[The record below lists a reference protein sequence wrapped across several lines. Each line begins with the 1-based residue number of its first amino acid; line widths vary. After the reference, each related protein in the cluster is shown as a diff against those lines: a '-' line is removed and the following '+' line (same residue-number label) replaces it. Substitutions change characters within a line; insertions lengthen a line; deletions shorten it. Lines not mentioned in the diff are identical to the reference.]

1 VNTLL
6 LTGTVIVTLAL
17 VCYSIG
23 VLSEQR
29 HRCVTRRAL
38 IFLTIGILLDVSA
51 TVFMILGSRNTP
63 LTLHGILG
71 YSALS
76 LMLIDTLLVWRVWR
90 RGGANAAVPA
100 VLHLYTRIAFC
111 YWVFVFVAG
120 GFLAAARL

>member
-1 VNTLL
+1 MNTLL
-6 LTGTVIVTLAL
+6 LTGTIIVTLAL
-17 VCYSIG
+17 VSYTIG
-23 VLSEQR
+23 VVSEQR
-29 HRCVTRRAL
+29 HKCVSPRVL
-38 IFLTIGILLDVSA
+38 VFLTVGIVLDVSA
-51 TVFMILGSRNTP
+51 TLFMILGSRNTP

-90 RGGANAAVPA
+90 SGGANTAVSA
-100 VLHLYTRIAFC
+100 GLHLYTRIAFC